1 MANLIIKPTSGGSL
15 ILQDEGGTAA
25 HTIDASGNTTLAG
38 TTNNLG
44 TVTAATINGGSI
56 GDAVTGNGLAFKKI
70 GAGTFSTSS
79 AVDLGQD
86 LGTYRVH
93 KLFFTAHSSTTGGSG
108 NMYMRFKQGGSWIT
122 ATDYAYSVHLN
133 RSNSGSASTYYDEAA
148 SYIKVTADSSRAD
161 RKTAWEITIHNA
173 VEAERTLTIIC
184 GTGPN
189 HDGARRLGTLYGGG
203 IYDNTAVIQDI
214 RIYPQSYTI
223 TGSWELYG
231 IV

>member
-25 HTIDASGNTTLAG
+25 HTIDANGNTTLAG

-56 GDAVTGNGLAFKKI
+56 GDAVTGNGLAIKKI

-86 LGTYRVH
+86 LGTYRTH
-93 KLFFTAHSSTTGGSG
+93 KIFFTAQSSQTGGSG
-108 NMYMRFKQGGSWIT
+108 NIYMRFKVSGSWVT
-122 ATDYAYSVHLN
+122 AGDYAYTSHLQ
-133 RSNSGSASTYYDEAA
+133 RSNSGTSSFYYDETANM
-148 SYIKVTADSSRAD
+148 IKVTGDGTRGD
-161 RKTAWEITIHNA
+161 KKGAWEITIHNA
-173 VEAERTLTIIC
+173 TKADRTHAYIHGST
-184 GTGPN
+184 TQ
-189 HDGARRLGTLYGGG
+189 HDGARRLVTLTNSGLLDSAG
-203 IYDNTAVIQDI
+203 VVQDI

-231 IV
+231 IT